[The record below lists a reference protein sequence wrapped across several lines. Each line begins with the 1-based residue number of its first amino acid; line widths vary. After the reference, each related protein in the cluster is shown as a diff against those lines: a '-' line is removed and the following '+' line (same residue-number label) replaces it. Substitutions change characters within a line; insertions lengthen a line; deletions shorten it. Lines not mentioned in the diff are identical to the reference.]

1 MALCSKYRN
10 IYLNWRILIMHEI
23 YDCDKHVYVPTIYE
37 PVRKTDR
44 VFVLRDG
51 VIYEWDNTVTEQIAE
66 DDLRHFNETNFV
78 LTENKVSVDDIL
90 AEIAKG
96 VNYQSNDTN
105 QDKTESFLFVRLI
118 TSEKFS
124 KAKFDILDDS
134 QFGLADLE
142 RFSVILS
149 KFASREDVHRDE
161 AFTKVFEGKTPAD
174 IQAGLWLSRKEKD
187 TNRLLTAWFAVSKL
201 CEQLK
206 AAKESKQATKPA
218 VPSVTPAP
226 AAEADKS

>member
-1 MALCSKYRN
+1 
-10 IYLNWRILIMHEI
+10 MHEI
-23 YDCDKHVYVPTIYE
+23 YDPSNDICVPTIYE

-66 DDLRHFNETNFV
+66 DDLRHFTATNLV

-105 QDKTESFLFVRLI
+105 QYKTESFLFVRLI

-149 KFASREDVHRDE
+149 EFASREDVHRDE

-187 TNRLLTAWFAVSKL
+187 TNRLLTAWFAVNKL

-218 VPSVTPAP
+218 VPSSVTPAP
-226 AAEADKS
+226 AEADKS